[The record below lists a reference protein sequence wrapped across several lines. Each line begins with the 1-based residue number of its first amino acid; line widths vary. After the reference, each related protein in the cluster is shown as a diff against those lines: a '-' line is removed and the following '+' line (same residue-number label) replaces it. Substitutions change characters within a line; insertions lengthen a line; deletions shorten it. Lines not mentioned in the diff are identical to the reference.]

1 MNSYVVHLKNK
12 FPGGR
17 VADSETS
24 IDAYDKKGVHQ
35 VALRKNGAGQW
46 IDKSAEMGAAGA
58 FDLSPI
64 PRDARV
70 HAMKGEGRGLH
81 DDAEKRKS
89 KRSKFEEGNKILS
102 MKELEEKG
110 WRFDDKGNAVG
121 EPSKEPQEKAATPKH
136 EGESVSGS
144 DQ

>member
-17 VADSETS
+17 VAETETA
-24 IDAYDKKGVHQ
+24 IDAFDKAGIHQ
-35 VALRKNGAGQW
+35 VAMRKNGAGQW
-46 IDKSAEMGAAGA
+46 VDKSKEVGAAGE
-58 FDLSPI
+58 FDLAPI

-70 HAMKGEGRGLH
+70 HAVTSEGRGLH
-81 DDAEKRKS
+81 VDAEKRK
-89 KRSKFEEGNKILS
+89 KARGKFEEKNRILS

-110 WRFDDKGNAVG
+110 WRFNDKGEVSG
-121 EPSKEPQEKAATPKH
+121 EPSKEPQEKRADAKP
-136 EGESVSGS
+136 ESEQLSGS